1 MAKCVICNKE
11 IKGTRETYR
20 TGEVLCE
27 ACASKMD
34 LCPHC
39 SRRFE
44 YEYMVG
50 GFCEQC
56 SLESED

>member
-11 IKGTRETYR
+11 IRGIREMYKN
-20 TGEVLCE
+20 GEALCE
-27 ACASKMD
+27 ECASNMD
-34 LCPHC
+34 LCPRC